1 MKAENWSNVI
11 GGYISWV
18 MDGYDLGAVVITASI
33 LGRLFYP
40 GIGLLGSVLPI
51 VFTVVSRPL
60 GGFVF
65 GYIGDRYGRRTSLL
79 VTVLGYSLSIG
90 LTAILP
96 TYAQI
101 GILAAI
107 LLSILRLVQG
117 IFIGGDVSGSFTIVM
132 ESIDKYR
139 GIFSGIMQAGVLVGF
154 VGVDSLFTFL
164 AATTK
169 AEFITFYWR
178 LIFAIGVIPAILAV
192 LIRFKMTEPSIWA
205 KLKHSDNPIKGLRE
219 LPQPFL
225 VMVGFW
231 LAIYAGPQL
240 VSTIF
245 GQVMKLPPSYYGPLV
260 LYMNLI
266 GIPSMI
272 IAGLLSD
279 YIGRRRMGIVGSI
292 IAAIGAIIF
301 YHYIPLPNTNLL
313 YITLLFG
320 FLVNLPSAI
329 TPAFLSER
337 FKTFA
342 RAIGVGTAYN
352 GAYIIAGFAPIFVSI
367 LSQYMSA
374 FSAATIISVVGFIIA
389 LIGLIAGPETYKLSL
404 EQ

>member
-1 MKAENWSNVI
+1 MKAENWSNVV
-11 GGYISWV
+11 GGYISWI
-18 MDGYDLGAVVITASI
+18 MDGYDLGAVVITSTI
-33 LGRLFYP
+33 LGKLFYP
-40 GIGLLGSVLPI
+40 GIGLLGAVLPI
-51 VFTVVSRPL
+51 VFTVISRPL

-65 GYIGDRYGRRTSLL
+65 GYIGDKYGRRVSLL
-79 VTVLGYSLSIG
+79 ITVLGYSLSIG
-90 LTAILP
+90 LTSILP

-107 LLSILRLVQG
+107 IISMLRFIQG
-117 IFIGGDVSGSFTIVM
+117 IFIGGDVAGSFTIVM
-132 ESIDKYR
+132 ESLNNYR
-139 GIFSGIMQAGVLVGF
+139 GIFSGIMQSGVLVGF
-154 VGVDSLFTFL
+154 VGVDSLFTYL
-164 AATTK
+164 ASVTG

-178 LIFAIGVIPAILAV
+178 LIFAIGVIPAVLAV
-192 LIRFKMTEPSIWA
+192 LIRFKMTEPSIWL
-205 KLKHSDNPIKGLRE
+205 KVKHSANPLKGLRE

-240 VSTIF
+240 VPTLF

-279 YIGRRRMGIVGSI
+279 YIGRRAMGIIGSI
-292 IAAIGAIIF
+292 IAAIGSFTF
-301 YHYIPLPNTNLL
+301 YHFIQIHNINLL
-313 YITLLFG
+313 YLILLFG
-320 FLVNLPSAI
+320 FLINLPSSI

-337 FKTFA
+337 FKTFT
-342 RAIGVGTAYN
+342 RALGVGTAYN
-352 GAYIIAGFAPIFVSI
+352 GAYIIAGFAPIYVSI
-367 LSQYMSA
+367 LSTFMNP
-374 FSAATIISVVGFIIA
+374 FNAATTIAVIGFIIA
-389 LIGLIAGPETYKLSL
+389 IIGLVAGPETYKISL